1 MLLQLQSLFLG
12 VFTLFYSII
21 HTHLMSYIVILVM
34 CLFLLK
40 KTWNSIQNKKKKN
53 KGLLKKGIS
62 FSLLT
67 FIFLFTIWFVFFH
80 FHTFRLLA

>member
-53 KGLLKKGIS
+53 KGLLKKGVS
-62 FSLLT
+62 FSLLA